1 MSKVHRYSVGDKFKD
16 RYGVAEVLAHRNG
29 INAQALPQYKI
40 REGNGAVTYADEAY
54 INEMKSLE
62 FGITIFAE
70 APKSDN
76 KEASDALNVQVG
88 GDHYKSMAIQP
99 VEFIERNRLG
109 FCAGNVVKYVCRF
122 KSKNGKEDLLKA
134 RHYLDLLIEMEY
146 PQEADDF
153 ENVQ

>member
-1 MSKVHRYSVGDKFKD
+1 MSKAHGYAVGHKFRD
-16 RYGVAEVLAHRNG
+16 RYGVAEVLALRN
-29 INAQALPQYKI
+29 AVHSQALPQYKI

-54 INEMKSLE
+54 INEMEALE
-62 FGITIFAE
+62 FGVTVIAE
-70 APKSDN
+70 APKSEN
-76 KEASDALNVQVG
+76 KDTSDALNVQVG

-146 PQEADDF
+146 PEEADDF
-153 ENVQ
+153 EKVQ